1 MKAGWRTEGIL
12 GPGNHLPQLIN
23 PMKHFYWILRI
34 THGGGNMDNAMEMSN
49 RTPEDVKCEID
60 DMLANRDELGV
71 EQKSSSCASASSES
85 PTEQ

>member
-34 THGGGNMDNAMEMSN
+34 THGGGEHGQRHGPRA
-49 RTPEDVKCEID
+49 R
-60 DMLANRDELGV
+60 AHAG
-71 EQKSSSCASASSES
+71 
-85 PTEQ
+85 